1 MDDSKNGLCI
11 IVHTATFESTFD
23 LKRWLKHTRREI
35 PTFHETDER
44 ILQRL
49 RREAREKNVAGEE
62 ESDEEYHELEE
73 HSTNPTN
80 PPVRMANNNGQPQRR
95 VLASYTFANPRHCGS
110 SILTPNVDANNFE
123 LKPQLITLVQ
133 NNCSYGGGP
142 LEDPNQHL
150 STFLRICNI
159 VKTNG
164 VPPDSYKL
172 MLFPF
177 SLRDKATQWL
187 ESFPRDSIN
196 NWDDLVTKFLAKFYP
211 PQRIIRL
218 KAEVQTFTQME
229 AEPIYEAWERYKAL
243 VRKCPPAMFNEWEKL
258 QNFYEGLTLK
268 SQEALDHSAGASL
281 KSLERQ
287 IGQLSKQIS
296 VERPSS
302 SLPSDTIPNPKEECK
317 AIQLRSGRTLVSNN
331 DTTKKQTGSIKEPT
345 EDEEQTKADKA
356 NEQVVVPNKST
367 EKLKEKNN
375 QPHSSRE
382 MTQGQQQIG
391 KSITPPLPYPQRCN
405 KEVKDQ
411 HFHKFLETFKK
422 LEINIPLAEA
432 LEQMP
437 LYAKFLK
444 ELINKKRSWE
454 EKENV
459 LLTEECR
466 ALIQKGLPPKLE
478 DPGSFLLPCTI
489 GNLTIT
495 KAMCDLGASINLIPS
510 SMVKKLHIDEVKL
523 VQMSLELVDKSMVYP
538 RGVIENILVKVDSF
552 IYPADFV
559 VLDSNE
565 DDGDSV
571 ILGRPFLATA
581 RAIIDIEEGE
591 LTLRMQ
597 RNKTKR
603 DWKNIK
609 IPTEGLSKGD
619 KVQLIYQQ
627 LGANQQTED
636 YYTVSNILSLEHAEI
651 EHQRTK
657 KRITVRG
664 DKLRLYK
671 YQPP

>member
-1 MDDSKNGLCI
+1 
-11 IVHTATFESTFD
+11 
-23 LKRWLKHTRREI
+23 
-35 PTFHETDER
+35 
-44 ILQRL
+44 
-49 RREAREKNVAGEE
+49 
-62 ESDEEYHELEE
+62 
-73 HSTNPTN
+73 
-80 PPVRMANNNGQPQRR
+80 
-95 VLASYTFANPRHCGS
+95 
-110 SILTPNVDANNFE
+110 
-123 LKPQLITLVQ
+123 
-133 NNCSYGGGP
+133 
-142 LEDPNQHL
+142 
-150 STFLRICNI
+150 
-159 VKTNG
+159 
-164 VPPDSYKL
+164 

-211 PQRIIRL
+211 PQRVIRL

-229 AEPIYEAWERYKAL
+229 TEPIYEAWERYKAL
-243 VRKCPPAMFNEWEKL
+243 VRKCPSNMFNEWEKL

-268 SQEALDHSAGASL
+268 SQESLDHSAGENL
-281 KSLERQ
+281 KTT
-287 IGQLSKQIS
+287 S

-317 AIQLRSGRTLVSNN
+317 AIQLRSGRTLMSNN
-331 DTTKKQTGSIKEPT
+331 DTTKKQTESIKEPT
-345 EDEEQTKADKA
+345 EDEKQIKADQAK
-356 NEQVVVPNKST
+356 EQVVVPNKST
-367 EKLKEKNN
+367 EKLKEQDN
-375 QPHSSRE
+375 QSHSSRE

-391 KSITPPLPYPQRCN
+391 KSITPPLPYPQRFN

-437 LYAKFLK
+437 LYSKFLK
-444 ELINKKRSWE
+444 ELINKKRRWDE
-454 EKENV
+454 QETIV
-459 LLTEECR
+459 ITEECR

-489 GNLTIT
+489 GELTIT

-510 SMVKKLHIDEVKL
+510 SLVKKLHIEDVKP
-523 VQMSLELVDKSMVYP
+523 VQMSLELVDKSMVHP
-538 RGVIENILVKVDSF
+538 RGVVENLLVKVDSF

-559 VLDSNE
+559 VLESDE

-581 RAIIDIEEGE
+581 RAIIDIEKGE
-591 LTLRMQ
+591 LTLRMHDQ
-597 RNKTKR
+597 SVTLKVLPEAQFSEKKKDYMEIDKRGSQLREENDKESHSNTPRPRIVQINEEAQEDIGILANEKRGPQEKPMARKERSTKGKMKHRNKTKR
-603 DWKNIK
+603 GWKNRR
-609 IPTEGLSKGD
+609 IPIEGLSKGD

-627 LGANQQTED
+627 LGSNQQTEN

-664 DKLRLYK
+664 DKLRPYK
-671 YQPP
+671 HQPP